1 MGQNCPITLTQE
13 HAESNHE
20 TPIHCPCTDRRHAAV
35 GPVPRR
41 RHQGRGVATRGQR
54 GQSAPGGREQD
65 CKRGH
70 DQAPASSKLV
80 DINTATSKE
89 LKKLPGI
96 DDAKAAKIIAGRLY
110 GSKAQLVSR
119 NIIDAAEYENLKKLI
134 VAKQPYKDAASN
146 AALYTDKK

>member
-1 MGQNCPITLTQE
+1 MKLRSTVLALTVAVLLSGMGPSL
-13 HAESNHE
+13 
-20 TPIHCPCTDRRHAAV
+20 AA
-35 GPVPRR
+35 GTKSAASQPAASASAAKAPPK
-41 RHQGRGVATRGQR
+41 ATSKTA
-54 GQSAPGGREQD
+54 SAATA
-65 CKRGH
+65 
-70 DQAPASSKLV
+70 QAPASSKLV

-119 NIIDAAEYENLKKLI
+119 NVIDAAEYENLKKLI